1 MEIYNYEDLKNS
13 RLLTDKEVINDE
25 VTEKGLHSHYENTG
39 IEPIDFIMANKY
51 SFNQGNVIKYIHR
64 VGKKAGEEK
73 KDIIKIIDYALLT
86 AYEKG
91 IEVGEQELHKAIN
104 SRIEWIAKRK

>member
-1 MEIYNYEDLKNS
+1 LEAYNFEDLKNS
-13 RLLTDKEVINDE
+13 RLLTDKEIINDE
-25 VTEKGLHSHYENTG
+25 VEKGLHSHYENTG

-91 IEVGEQELHKAIN
+91 IEVGEQELHKTIN

>member
-1 MEIYNYEDLKNS
+1 MKEYKFEDLEKS
-13 RLLTDKEVINDE
+13 KFLAGKSVINDE
-25 VTEKGLHSHYENTG
+25 VAEKGLHSHYENTG

-51 SFNQGNVIKYIHR
+51 SFNQGNIVKYIHR

-91 IEVGEQELHKAIN
+91 IEVGEQELHKTIN

>member
-1 MEIYNYEDLKNS
+1 MEAYNFEDLKNS
-13 RLLTDKEVINDE
+13 RLLADKEIINDE
-25 VTEKGLHSHYENTG
+25 VGKGLHSHYENTG

-91 IEVGEQELHKAIN
+91 IEVGEQELHKTIN

>member
-1 MEIYNYEDLKNS
+1 MGTTEKNNS
-13 RLLTDKEVINDE
+13 LLGGKIINDE
-25 VTEKGLHSHYENTG
+25 VEEKGLYTHYENTG
-39 IEPIDFIMANKY
+39 IEPIDFIIANKY
-51 SFNQGNVIKYIHR
+51 SFNQGNITKYTHR
-64 VGKKAGEEK
+64 VGKKVGEEK

-91 IEVGEQELHKAIN
+91 IEVGEQELHKTIN

>member
-1 MEIYNYEDLKNS
+1 MEIINYDECK
-13 RLLTDKEVINDE
+13 KE
-25 VTEKGLHSHYENTG
+25 KLHGHYENTG
-39 IEPIDFIMANKY
+39 IEPIEFIMANKY
-51 SFNQGNVIKYIHR
+51 GFNQGNIIKYAHR

-91 IEVGEQELHKAIN
+91 IEIKEQELHSIIN
-104 SRIEWIAKRK
+104 DRIEWIANRK

>member
-1 MEIYNYEDLKNS
+1 MEAYNCEDLKKDI
-13 RLLTDKEVINDE
+13 LLLDKKIINDE
-25 VTEKGLHSHYENTG
+25 VEKELHSHYKNTG
-39 IEPIDFIMANKY
+39 IEPIDFIIANKY
-51 SFNQGNVIKYIHR
+51 SFNQGNIIKYIHR

-91 IEVGEQELHKAIN
+91 IEVGEQELHKTIN
-104 SRIEWIAKRK
+104 NRIEWIAKRK